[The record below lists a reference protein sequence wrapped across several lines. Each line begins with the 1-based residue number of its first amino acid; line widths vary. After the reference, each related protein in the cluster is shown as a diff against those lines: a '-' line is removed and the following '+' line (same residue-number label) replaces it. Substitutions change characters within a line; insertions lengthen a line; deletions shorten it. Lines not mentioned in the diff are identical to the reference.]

1 MLKLYLVGFESRKGE
16 ESKIVD
22 VWFCHETDKAC
33 KYGSLAA
40 ARTDTQLLNS
50 LSARLTLKADGE
62 RTIDFICQNFEAAEL
77 APDSFSIFFEALP
90 LEAGLG
96 KSSSV

>member
-1 MLKLYLVGFESRKGE
+1 MDAESE
-16 ESKIVD
+16 IVD

-40 ARTDTQLLNS
+40 AQKDTQRLNS
-50 LSARLTLKADGE
+50 LNARLTLEAGGE
-62 RTIDFICQNFEAAEL
+62 RTIDFMCQNFEATEL

-90 LEAGLG
+90 LAESLG